1 MSMDLI
7 LYTACVIALPTDLPE
22 PESWKNYGYEDWAY
36 ESESWQVLVEID
48 TEYEIPSGAM
58 DLDKDLQYSIPVTLE
73 PIGADKDG
81 YDFLDA
87 TVRKLAEKCG
97 GGVLEGP
104 DGFKKIEVPRLN

>member
-7 LYTACVIALPTDLPE
+7 LYTACAITLPTDLPE

-36 ESESWQVLVEID
+36 ESESWQVLVAID
-48 TEYEIPSGAM
+48 TEYEIPSGAT
-58 DLDKDLQYSIPVTLE
+58 DLYGDAQHSIPLTLE

-87 TVRKLAEKCG
+87 IVRKLVEKCG

-104 DGFKKIEVPRLN
+104 DGFKKVDVSTQD